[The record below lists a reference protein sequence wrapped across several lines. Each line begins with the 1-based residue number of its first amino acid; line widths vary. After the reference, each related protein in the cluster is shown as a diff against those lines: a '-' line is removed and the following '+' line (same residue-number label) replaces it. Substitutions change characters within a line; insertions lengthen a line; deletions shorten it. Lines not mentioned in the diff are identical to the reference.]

1 VTGRD
6 AGELIAL
13 WSLVLS
19 AGLGIEDIRNFPA
32 PYPSRAE
39 IAHRVAVAF
48 DGPGR
53 APLRRTGALA
63 FLRRS
68 G

>member
-1 VTGRD
+1 MK
-6 AGELIAL
+6 
-13 WSLVLS
+13 S
-19 AGLGIEDIRNFPA
+19 FPA
-32 PYPSRAE
+32 PYPSRAD
-39 IAHRVAVAF
+39 IVHRVAVAF

-53 APLRRTGALA
+53 APVPRGGLA